1 MNTACYLINKS
12 PFTVLNFK
20 TPYETRSRKL
30 ADYSNLKIFCC
41 TAYAHTKQG
50 KLETRALKC
59 VFLGYPEGV
68 KGYKLLCIDLQ
79 PPRCIISRDV
89 VFNEAEML
97 KSHIPIDKRIQKVP
111 SPDELQFKVELN
123 GTKDVD
129 VRDINYPEEERTE
142 EVVEQ
147 PASQSSVQD
156 YQLTRDNEKRK
167 MKAPEK
173 LGYADLIAYALTATN
188 ELENEEPKSYGKSIA
203 SQHSSQWLKAM

>member
-68 KGYKLLCIDLQ
+68 KGYKLWCVDLQ
-79 PPRCIISRDV
+79 PPKYIISRDG

-97 KSHIPIDKRIQKVP
+97 RSHIHVDKRIQKVS
-111 SPDELQFKVELN
+111 SPDELQFEVELTRN
-123 GTKDVD
+123 KYAD
-129 VRDINYPEEERTE
+129 VRDINNPKKERIEEA
-142 EVVEQ
+142 VEQ
-147 PASQSSVQD
+147 PICQSS
-156 YQLTRDNEKRK
+156 
-167 MKAPEK
+167 
-173 LGYADLIAYALTATN
+173 I
-188 ELENEEPKSYGKSIA
+188 
-203 SQHSSQWLKAM
+203 